1 MARRDGYSRGLES
14 LEDIRASDRFIEQLR
29 VSGTY
34 QPSTST
40 DATLAAA
47 LLTWRD
53 EARDEPLNPPP
64 TADDVDIDSYAQ
76 PRRIAQ
82 RAVVVAGALLA
93 MSSAVATA
101 VDGDPLRPVEVL
113 VDFGVDVGER
123 IAHPSTSEPSS
134 EESSSETL
142 PEDIPVI
149 ADEPPNMSL
158 PDVSS
163 SDGRQPDMAM
173 IGPNDLDTSGKH
185 GTNQNAP
192 PSVTSTDDAPA
203 QDEGEI
209 TDGDDPST
217 DATEDPSTDPTDD
230 PTDTPTTTDDE
241 GQDTGDDGAPD
252 PGGEPDPG
260 PPPGGPSDN
269 DGNGNAYGHANDPNG
284 NAYGQS

>member
-1 MARRDGYSRGLES
+1 
-14 LEDIRASDRFIEQLR
+14 RASDRFIEQLR

-34 QPSTST
+34 EPSSRTE
-40 DATLAAA
+40 AALAAA

-142 PEDIPVI
+142 REDIPVI

-158 PDVSS
+158 PDVSP
-163 SDGRQPDMAM
+163 SDGPQPDMAL
-173 IGPNDLDTSGKH
+173 IGPNDLDTPGKD